1 MSLFKISHTLFL
13 KTILLRK
20 ECFTNTFLTSAELS
34 VPASLPLKISNRLL
48 LFNFTAQRATRN
60 KVLYISYVFSQH
72 MYLAEHKST
81 GKKLLVSF
89 LKNITDVKI
98 SLWMNVY
105 RHCDWQTE
113 EQRPETLCDRH
124 WGGTCNIATYEMS
137 GNRAS
142 WIQCVLPRIF
152 LNNPAI
158 LGQFPRTWKE
168 ISLCGSA
175 APSLPKAP
183 ARLCLPTGSSGWA
196 ALSGFLTAFRSQ
208 SCICSFSL
216 LADKWVEKC
225 PC

>member
-142 WIQCVLPRIF
+142 WGETEYNVCFPESSWTILPYWGSSLEREKRSPSVVLLPLLCQKPLPGYACPRDLQDEQHF
-152 LNNPAI
+152 LD
-158 LGQFPRTWKE
+158 
-168 ISLCGSA
+168 SLQLSGARAAS
-175 APSLPKAP
+175 APSA
-183 ARLCLPTGSSGWA
+183 S
-196 ALSGFLTAFRSQ
+196 
-208 SCICSFSL
+208 
-216 LADKWVEKC
+216 
-225 PC
+225 